1 MDDLHFAEMIIEGTT
16 TYTCTVCGATKSE
29 DTTSTGQLTL
39 SLDSNHQL
47 QVAFDKSGFYT
58 NYGLY
63 CYDSNGGQ
71 VGYTAIYDGFSDASV
86 VLPMATSSGT
96 YSLVVKGWGDDV
108 PASEVARLDNCIQVA
123 VDGEAL
129 AYTMAFDGENQPQT
143 ATVTGDTSSG
153 VSMLYGWNGTAS
165 GAGSVSA
172 TVTANRTLQEGDIFH
187 LRLITAYAVTDNVV
201 QVTMTPSSTQTYA

>member
-1 MDDLHFAEMIIEGTT
+1 MDNLHFAEMIIEGTT
-16 TYTCTVCGATKSE
+16 TYTCTV
-29 DTTSTGQLTL
+29 
-39 SLDSNHQL
+39 
-47 QVAFDKSGFYT
+47 
-58 NYGLY
+58 
-63 CYDSNGGQ
+63 
-71 VGYTAIYDGFSDASV
+71 
-86 VLPMATSSGT
+86 
-96 YSLVVKGWGDDV
+96 
-108 PASEVARLDNCIQVA
+108 EVARLDNCIQVT

-143 ATVTGDTSSG
+143 ATVISDTSSG

-201 QVTMTPSSTQTYA
+201 QVTMTPASTQTYA